1 MDILDVWITPSTFA
15 ATLRMAIPLLL
26 VSLGGLLTKQAG
38 IENIGLEGLM
48 LVGCF
53 SGFTINYYTSSWM
66 MGLMG
71 AMVCTILCALLFGVF
86 VISLRAHEIVAGVAL
101 NVLGT
106 GLTTYLLRAI
116 FGVKGSFTDPQ
127 VMSIPEVRLEFL
139 KEVPWLYDIVS
150 GQSILLYISIII
162 LILLQYMLY
171 STCFGYYIRASG
183 ENERAL
189 ASAGVSVARVRYI
202 TLLLHGA
209 LCGLGG
215 AFLSTGYLTRY
226 VEKMSAGRGYI
237 AMAAIAFGMAM
248 PKRVLGSVLLFAFV
262 QSLSNRLQIC
272 GYPSYFTDMI
282 PYFITVVVLAAT
294 SYRSGKKRGQLA

>member
-1 MDILDVWITPSTFA
+1 MDILDVLLTPSAFA

-116 FGVKGSFTDPQ
+116 FGVKGSFTDPR

-215 AFLSTGYLTRY
+215 AFLSTGYLTQY

>member
-215 AFLSTGYLTRY
+215 AFLSTGYLTQY